1 MSSVYIGIDVG
12 TTKVKTVLF
21 TKKGYELGL
30 ASKKSKC
37 NTSTEGYEVQDMNK
51 LWEVVSQTLKEALKS
66 IDSSFKIEGVGVTG
80 QGDGLWMIDEN
91 GNPVKEANLWVD
103 GRGRDFINKWK
114 DKGILSESGRT
125 VFSGS
130 PLTLSAW
137 YYKNKPEIMEK
148 ADKIMFCKD
157 WIKYCLTGNVVTDA
171 SDLSDAS
178 LIDVIE
184 RSYSEELLEKYDMK
198 KLKELL
204 PPKKSSTQII
214 GQVTKEASRMTGLPK
229 GTPVV
234 NGMIDVSA
242 CALGV
247 GATEQ
252 GSAASIVGTTVYNE
266 VVLDSQNLDSVDF
279 EDNASIICH
288 ALDNRWLLTQGTMM
302 GTPNLDW
309 FLEKM
314 YLSKD
319 KLNNF
324 SFDKITE
331 KIKDIPIGSKGL
343 IFHPYLG
350 EGGERAPFSKPSAAG
365 QFFGIKHHHTKD
377 HFLRAVFEGIALS
390 MKDCY
395 EHFPELPNYIRL
407 TGGGSYNEFWCQ
419 MFSDCL
425 GIPIEVPI
433 GNEHGAL
440 GAAITA
446 AVGTGHFSNYQ
457 EAVKE
462 MVNIKKAYNPIMKNV
477 KKYQKIYELYT
488 ELYNN
493 SWDSWDKREKLINE
507 LNDISE

>member
-1 MSSVYIGIDVG
+1 MSSVFIGIDVG
-12 TTKVKTVLF
+12 TTNVKTVLF

-30 ASKKSKC
+30 ASKKSKH
-37 NTSTEGYEVQDMNK
+37 NKSSAGYEIQDMNK
-51 LWEVVSQTLKEALKS
+51 LWEVVCDTIKEVLKN
-66 IDSSFKIEGVGVTG
+66 INSSFEIEGIGVTG

-91 GNPVKEANLWVD
+91 GLPVKEANLWID
-103 GRGRDFINKWK
+103 GRAREFINQWK
-114 DKGILSESGRT
+114 KEGILSQSGRT

-130 PLTLSAW
+130 PLALSAW
-137 YYKNKPEIMEK
+137 YYKNKPEVMEK
-148 ADKIMFCKD
+148 AAKIMFCKD

-204 PPKKSSTQII
+204 PSKKSSTEII
-214 GQVTKEASRMTGLPK
+214 GKVTKEASKMTGLPK
-229 GTPVV
+229 GIPVV
-234 NGMIDVSA
+234 NGMIDVAS

-247 GATEQ
+247 GAIEQ
-252 GSAASIVGTTVYNE
+252 DSAASIVGTTVYNE
-266 VVLDSQNLDSVDF
+266 VVLGSQSLSSVDF

-288 ALDNRWLLTQGTMM
+288 GVNDRWLITQGTMM

-309 FLEKM
+309 FLERM
-314 YLSKD
+314 YLSEKELD
-319 KLNNF
+319 NF
-324 SFDKITE
+324 SFKKITE
-331 KIKDIPIGSKGL
+331 KIKQEIPIGSKGL

-365 QFFGIKHHHTKD
+365 QFFGIKHYHTKD
-377 HFLRAVFEGIALS
+377 HFLRAIFEGIALS

-425 GIPIEVPI
+425 GIPVQVPL
-433 GNEHGAL
+433 GSEHGAL

-446 AVGTGHFSNYQ
+446 AIGTGHFFDYQ
-457 EAVKE
+457 EAVEE
-462 MVNIKKAYNPIMKNV
+462 MVIIEKTYNPRSEQHE
-477 KKYQKIYELYT
+477 KYQKIYELYT
-488 ELYNN
+488 EIYNN
-493 SWDSWDKREKLINE
+493 LWDSWDKREQIMAQFNT
-507 LNDISE
+507 